1 MINFDKLQEIAAQ
14 RVAEG
19 KLLSAKYEGVR
30 LIISSGPEGL
40 YTEPALPKEQVLEL
54 DSMFDS
60 LHRLA
65 ELEKQE
71 LLNLRV
77 KEMYHS
83 SVMDVLIDYPEK
95 MDALQSLIDRWLF

>member
-1 MINFDKLQEIAAQ
+1 MINFDKLKEITAQ

-19 KLLSAKYEGVR
+19 MILSNKYEGVR
-30 LIISSGPEGL
+30 LIISSGPEGR

-54 DSMFDS
+54 DKMFDS

-71 LLNLRV
+71 LNSLRV
-77 KEMYHS
+77 REMYHD
-83 SVMDVLIDYPEK
+83 SVTDVLINHPDK
-95 MDALQSLIDRWLF
+95 IDLLQALIERWLF